1 MNLQNVKNNH
11 KLIAIICGVV
21 FLYFSCKPAKI
32 VTKNKAPNFILIL
45 TDDQGWNGTSVQ
57 MMDED
62 IRSKSDYHQ
71 TPNVEG
77 LANRG
82 MRFSSAYA
90 SSPVCSPS
98 RYSIQ
103 FGQTPA
109 RLKMIRVGMNTN
121 HIHHE
126 TSFTIPKL
134 LKNINSNY
142 KSAHFGKWGIDVDP
156 SVLGYDESDG
166 ITGNKDGGFDYKS
179 NKTQWKNNISEDPKK
194 IFSTT
199 KKAIDFI
206 ERKAQSKEPF
216 FLQVSHYAVH
226 SDIMLRKETLKKYKN
241 KPKGKYQKHE
251 GFAAMT
257 EDLDTGVGM
266 LLDRVKALGLE
277 GNTYIIYTSDNG
289 AVPVMPPKRFYKEG
303 SNFPLSRGKWDAME
317 GGIRVPFII
326 AGPKI
331 KAGIEAKTPITFSDL
346 LPTISDIAGY
356 KLPLQDDLDGG
367 SLKNILTK
375 DGKGN
380 VTRISEG
387 LIFHV
392 PYENGIAIKRAHSA
406 IIVDNFKL
414 IKFYNNNELLLFDI
428 KNDIKEKNN
437 LAASLPEKVTQL
449 EVLLD
454 NYLSKVKAPKW
465 QPGISWKNKTLEKF
479 NSYH

>member
-1 MNLQNVKNNH
+1 MKLNLITV
-11 KLIAIICGVV
+11 LI
-21 FLYFSCKPAKI
+21 FLLSLSSFSN
-32 VTKNKAPNFILIL
+32 KNKKESNPNFIIIL
-45 TDDQGWNGTSVQ
+45 VDDQGWNGTSVQ
-57 MMDED
+57 MMDNE
-62 IRSKSDYHQ
+62 INSKSDFYQ
-71 TPNVEG
+71 TPNIEK
-77 LANRG
+77 LAKKG
-82 MRFSSAYA
+82 IRFSSAYA
-90 SSPVCSPS
+90 SAPVCAPS

-109 RLKMIRVGMNTN
+109 RLKMTRVGMNTSHIN
-121 HIHHE
+121 HL
-126 TSFTIPKL
+126 TDLTIPKQ
-134 LKNINSNY
+134 LKSINPNY
-142 KSAHFGKWGIDVDP
+142 VTAHFGKWGMGSSP

-166 ITGNKDGGFDYKS
+166 ATGNKDGVF
-179 NKTQWKNNISEDPKK
+179 TQKPQGVQWENTINEDPKK
-194 IFSTT
+194 MFSIT
-199 KKAIDFI
+199 KNAIEFI
-206 ERKAQSKEPF
+206 DRQTKSNNPF
-216 FLQVSHYAVH
+216 FLQLSHYAVH
-226 SDIMLRKETLKKYKN
+226 SNVLMREKTLKKYK
-241 KPKGKYQKHE
+241 KTPKGKFQKHT

-257 EDLDTGVGM
+257 EDLD
-266 LLDRVKALGLE
+266 DSLGLLFDKIE
-277 GNTYIIYTSDNG
+277 ELDIEENTYIIYTSDNG
-289 AVPVMPPKRFYKEG
+289 AVPVMPPKRFYKVG

-346 LPTISDIAGY
+346 LPTITDIAGY

-375 DGKGN
+375 DGIGK